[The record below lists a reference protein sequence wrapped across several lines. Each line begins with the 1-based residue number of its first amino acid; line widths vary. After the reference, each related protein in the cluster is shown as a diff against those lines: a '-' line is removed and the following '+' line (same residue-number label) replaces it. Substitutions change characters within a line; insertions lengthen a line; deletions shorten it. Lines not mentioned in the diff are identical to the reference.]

1 MVVLSRWAR
10 LAVIPA
16 ALAAAAFAFPAVAAE
31 KVQLASV
38 QSEDAVFRVVQVT
51 DGLSHPWSLAF
62 LPGGGIL
69 VTEREGRL
77 LLLESGKLT
86 PVTGLPEIR
95 AGGQG
100 GLLDLALHPRFAENR
115 WLYFTYSAGRG
126 AGLGTRVARG
136 RLSGTRLTDVE
147 VLYVMRPG
155 SASAMHFGAR
165 LAFAADGTLLVSLG
179 ERNERNRAQDLRDPG
194 GSVLRLT
201 DDGRVPAGNPFPG
214 RADALPEIW
223 TWGHRNPQGL
233 AVQPG
238 TGLAWMVEHG
248 PRGGDELNLLSP
260 GSNYGWPVIT
270 YGREYS
276 GAKVGEGLTAKP
288 GLEQPV
294 AYWVPSISPSG
305 MAFSTGETFPGWKG
319 NLFIGALSG
328 KQLRRVVLD
337 GTRVVRQE
345 VLLQDTLGRIRDVRQ
360 GPDGNLWLLTDED
373 PGGLYRL
380 EPAGAGS

>member
-1 MVVLSRWAR
+1 MLIPSRWAR
-10 LAVIPA
+10 VTGILATVVA
-16 ALAAAAFAFPAVAAE
+16 AAAAFPVVAAE
-31 KVQLASV
+31 KVQLSRV
-38 QSEDAVFRVVQVT
+38 QSEDAIFRVVQVT
-51 DGLSHPWSLAF
+51 GGLSHPWSLAF
-62 LPGGGIL
+62 LSGGGIL
-69 VTEREGRL
+69 VTERQGRL
-77 LLLESGKLT
+77 LLLESEKLT

-155 SASAMHFGAR
+155 SASTLHFGAR

-201 DDGRVPAGNPFPG
+201 DDGRVPPDNPFVG

-238 TGLAWMVEHG
+238 TGLAWEVEHG

-276 GAKVGEGLTAKP
+276 GAKVGAGLTAKE
-288 GLEQPV
+288 GMEQPA

-305 MAFSTGETFPGWKG
+305 MAFYTGDAFPRWKG

-328 KQLRRVVLD
+328 QQLRRIVLD
-337 GTRVVRQE
+337 GTGVVRQE
-345 VLLQDTLGRIRDVRQ
+345 VLLQDELGRIRDVRQ

-380 EPAGAGS
+380 EPVGS